1 MFKYKVI
8 SAIFFLTGCGSID
21 QDSPAKQPPTPTI
34 PSTPVNE
41 KVKQR
46 MMNWLLKYVSVDNE
60 LYPHVAEFVAYCSS
74 IGGEFTTQCEKR
86 LMVLDKVEAVDAFED
101 SPRVVGRCYYGESLL
116 VPRTVQVLKGFVN
129 SNSLSMKGLVFH
141 ELGHCLLGQ
150 DHVDQNK
157 VDLMIPYMMQESE
170 YGTYWKI
177 LVEGLFDSKRLPNE
191 KTGSNLT
198 YLHEDTVE

>member
-1 MFKYKVI
+1 I
-8 SAIFFLTGCGSID
+8 SVIFFLNGCGSTD
-21 QDSPAKQPPTPTI
+21 QDVASKQPDSPTI
-34 PSTPVNE
+34 AATPVNE

-46 MMNWLLKYVSVDNE
+46 MMNWLLKNVSIDNE

-74 IGGEFTTQCEKR
+74 VGGEFTTQCEKR
-86 LMVLDKVEAVDAFED
+86 LAALDKVETVDAFED
-101 SPRVVGRCYYGESLL
+101 SPRIVGRCYYGESLSA
-116 VPRTVQVLKGFVN
+116 PRTVQVLKGFVN

-157 VDLMIPYMMQESE
+157 IDIMTPYIMRESE
-170 YGTYWKI
+170 YGAYWKI

-191 KTGSNLT
+191 KTNSNLT